1 MDKQA
6 VNITLTA
13 LSGDVSIAERT
24 IELNPNHLTIPI
36 GRASKSPSKG
46 LLGSPNNAWF
56 DSPVMSRN
64 HAEMC
69 LHPITNNITIHD
81 IGSMHGTCLNGR
93 KLATKEPTVVNNG
106 DELVFGAEVR
116 RGPEVFP
123 ACAFRVNIDFVPYKY
138 DMPINSYG
146 SIGMLTS
153 HLNRP
158 ANTFAFPDSSEIDD
172 EEEYGFSDAD
182 MDGHDPSSEDD
193 ASIEMQPTVKVSA
206 AINAIDLTLEDSP
219 VPTSSVRIDL
229 TGETPVENLNEARS
243 MDQMNGRAS
252 ENNTAPGPVISAFYA
267 GNSPIV
273 VDSEDEYGHFSSDSE
288 DQSEIMDSEDSDSM
302 EEDETPLDSD
312 SDDSEDNEEN
322 DVSEEVLDAEE
333 EHIDPIAQHEIEPIF
348 RAMEKEVDTSDEESE
363 FGLSEAGAAGLRAL
377 FADDAPTSMSEDS
390 DIDLDAGSL
399 AELGEPEAID
409 DLYSEEPTTNSMFS
423 SEPSGLS
430 HFSPLAQNP
439 VTEATPKATAYPT
452 TQTSSA
458 TVNLPS
464 STLNDSFI
472 AARQPSPSDAALVKS
487 AAPPRASQAT
497 QDITISHSHGQEF
510 GRLSQTLGDKTGK
523 HAFFEAREN
532 NKAKLSAAAEKKSEK
547 AFEPFAVASFSLFAV
562 EPRPDDN
569 AQPSKAAS
577 SRPPWAS
584 ANRTRTTFAGSSLPS
599 SASNPV
605 KFGESSNFAASGSS
619 TVVKVDDL
627 SIPNL
632 TRSYEPPTTAFPP
645 PLTPEVA
652 PTTQFMGRIPSPEY
666 DMTSAVKFN
675 ESKAKSV
682 RSRLSIHDLI
692 DVANRDQAPRK
703 PEAKVGDKRKAS
715 EISNVNEDEVRAWAS
730 SQEASKALEL
740 VPSKMGSTSTPQQP
754 DVATKPVNIEE
765 RPTKRMKTFLERA
778 AYVTVG
784 GLVASAGVFLSL
796 VATAP
801 DFS

>member
-1 MDKQA
+1 MEKQA

-56 DSPVMSRN
+56 NSPVMSRN

-93 KLATKEPTVVNNG
+93 KLATKEPTVINNG

-123 ACAFRVNIDFVPYKY
+123 ACAFRVNIDFIPYKA
-138 DMPINSYG
+138 
-146 SIGMLTS
+146 
-153 HLNRP
+153 

-182 MDGHDPSSEDD
+182 MDSHDPSSEDD
-193 ASIEMQPTVKVSA
+193 ASIEMQPAVKVSA
-206 AINAIDLTLEDSP
+206 AINAIDLTIEDSP
-219 VPTSSVRIDL
+219 APTSSVRIDL
-229 TGETPVENLNEARS
+229 TGETPVEDLNETRS
-243 MDQMNGRAS
+243 MDQMSGCVP
-252 ENNTAPGPVISAFYA
+252 ENNTAPGP
-267 GNSPIV
+267 
-273 VDSEDEYGHFSSDSE
+273 
-288 DQSEIMDSEDSDSM
+288 SEIMDSDDSDSM

-312 SDDSEDNEEN
+312 SDDSEENEEN
-322 DVSEEVLDAEE
+322 DIMENVLDAEE
-333 EHIDPIAQHEIEPIF
+333 HIEPLAQHEIEPIF
-348 RAMEKEVDTSDEESE
+348 RAIEKEVNASDDESE
-363 FGLSEAGAAGLRAL
+363 LGLSEAGAAGLRAL
-377 FADDAPTSMSEDS
+377 FAEDAPTGMSEDS
-390 DIDLDAGSL
+390 DINLDSGSL
-399 AELGEPEAID
+399 AELDEPEAID

-423 SEPSGLS
+423 GEPPGLG

-439 VTEATPKATAYPT
+439 IAEVAPKVTAFPT
-452 TQTSSA
+452 THTNSTTA
-458 TVNLPS
+458 KLPS
-464 STLNDSFI
+464 STLNDSFV

-487 AAPPRASQAT
+487 AAPLRASQAT
-497 QDITISHSHGQEF
+497 QETPFFHSQGQEF
-510 GRLSQTLGDKTGK
+510 GGLSQTLGDKTGK

-547 AFEPFAVASFSLFAV
+547 VFEPFAPTSFSLFAV
-562 EPRPDDN
+562 EPRSDDN
-569 AQPSKAAS
+569 NQSPKSAF

-584 ANRTRTTFAGSSLPS
+584 VNRARTIFAGSSPPS
-599 SASNPV
+599 STPNP
-605 KFGESSNFAASGSS
+605 
-619 TVVKVDDL
+619 VKVDDL

-632 TRSYEPPTTAFPP
+632 TKSYEPPTTAFPP
-645 PLTPEVA
+645 HPVPEVA
-652 PTTQFMGRIPSPEY
+652 PPTQFSGRIPSPEY

-730 SQEASKALEL
+730 SQEASKTREP
-740 VPSKMGSTSTPQQP
+740 VPSKIDSTSTLQQP
-754 DVATKPVNIEE
+754 DFATKPVNIED
-765 RPTKRMKTFLERA
+765 RPSKRMKTFLERA

-796 VATAP
+796 VVTAP